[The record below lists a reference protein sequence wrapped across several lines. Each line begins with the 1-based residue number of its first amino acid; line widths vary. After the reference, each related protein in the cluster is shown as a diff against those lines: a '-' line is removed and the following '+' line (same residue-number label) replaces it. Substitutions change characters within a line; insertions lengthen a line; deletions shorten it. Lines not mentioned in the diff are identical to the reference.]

1 MEQKERPTLE
11 QVMGAL
17 KQLEMFLLTSYD
29 GSELEILCGMYAK
42 AYAWK
47 LRLMK

>member
-1 MEQKERPTLE
+1 MNDTKPTLP
-11 QVMGAL
+11 QVEEAL

-29 GSELEILCGMYAK
+29 GTELEMLCGMYAK
-42 AYAWK
+42 AYVWK

>member
-1 MEQKERPTLE
+1 MEYKERPTLP
-11 QVMGAL
+11 QVEGAL

-29 GSELEILCGMYAK
+29 GAELAQLCFMYTQ
-42 AYAWK
+42 AYIWK

>member
-1 MEQKERPTLE
+1 MEHKERPSLP
-11 QVMGAL
+11 QVEGAL

-29 GSELEILCGMYAK
+29 GTELEMLCSMYTK
-42 AYAWK
+42 AYIWK